1 MVGFGIRTPIRGGL
15 VRAPTVLIMNHDS
28 LSLREAAKKKT
39 FFFGKSFPNV
49 GGWGG

>member
-1 MVGFGIRTPIRGGL
+1 MGRGEE
-15 VRAPTVLIMNHDS
+15 REKDS
-28 LSLREAAKKKT
+28 TEMQERKRRRRIADFIYPSITAKKKT